1 MNGLHALGHFL
12 NEAVRIAPSSVPTEP
27 KSGHETFAD
36 MFWESLSVRNG
47 RHDVVDELNR
57 IMNYL
62 LTQSRRDARTERG
75 LWFVSFVFGRMLDA
89 TDVAKRSA
97 ANAFL
102 HTLCD
107 RSSCENKTIRFRCVQ
122 CIRMALES
130 LAAQP
135 EIDEAVA
142 EMIFATLL
150 ARIRD
155 RSYDVRT
162 QSLLALDRFKV
173 PGDNG
178 QYENDQV
185 MAAYFI
191 SLQKDPHPNPR
202 AAILDCLPIIPASI
216 EAICA
221 QTGDVSDVVRI
232 HALKVILTKLTPEI
246 MGAKWCGEVMRN
258 GLRDRSDLVR
268 CLAEQTLLSWFDDAA
283 AGNPVVF
290 FAFLDEELHG
300 ELFTDVMDILLTQRV
315 DALLSWSE
323 TAYINTTTIGC
334 LTSNAYFWRTLFC
347 GCKQR
352 GEMLGRDA
360 ASNAKKAAEA
370 QKLFDLLERLLPPSL
385 VDIIQPLEDLMEQQR
400 WMPCHHLLQ
409 ILTHCFNFTDEG
421 DQRIAAALYQ
431 KFCGWWTSEMV
442 MTWYATLT
450 AFGRRVWPDPFDFVQ
465 NTIAV
470 LEDRSTFFA
479 SDGLFRHWIFL
490 AVEMLRSL
498 PYKTR
503 NALALG
509 TSTFTVADILKVFK
523 ERLTASPDAL
533 GLEKELIEGI
543 GICLT
548 FRLTHEEHESCI
560 PLIWR
565 AFESSEDA
573 KASAAAFAL
582 TTLAMVY
589 GVRRMDLKPL
599 STVPDAPFAPLWT
612 CQIFDQTSETA
623 SLPIRFMSA
632 LHWEQTLPPA
642 MQRALVQ
649 SLCKLLMMNNA
660 YGKHGMSIGEC
671 IQCLCPLVVIFVYEE
686 DDEEQNAQFQQL
698 LKVFFDRY
706 AQAGLQHQYLFRAGF
721 VPILR
726 YCLEVTEAL
735 RLSIASTTKFLA
747 NLLLAP
753 IRSNHASTVDR
764 EEARKELARMNCEL
778 TCLLL
783 WEMRQCPTE
792 LSSSKAY
799 VTSLFKAISDLDIEA
814 SDEMNRLNVLNL
826 LTDSGIK
833 KALTAK
839 QRETLKAK
847 LNVPERLEPLQGE
860 EWERSKQ
867 EIATFI
873 EQLGAYPFSEE
884 EDDDD

>member
-1 MNGLHALGHFL
+1 MNGLHTLGHFL

-57 IMNYL
+57 IMNYM

-75 LWFVSFVFGRMLDA
+75 LWFVSFAFGRMLDA

-107 RSSCENKTIRFRCVQ
+107 RSNCENKTIRFRCVH

-150 ARIRD
+150 ARTRD
-155 RSYDVRT
+155 RSHDVRT
-162 QSLLALDRFKV
+162 QALLALDRFKV

-191 SLQKDPHPNPR
+191 SLQRDPHPNPR

-221 QTGDVSDVVRI
+221 KTADVSDVVRI

-283 AGNPVVF
+283 TGNPVAL
-290 FAFLDEELHG
+290 FAFLDEELHRD
-300 ELFTDVMDILLTQRV
+300 LFADIMDILLGQRV

-323 TAYINTTTIGC
+323 TARVDTTIGC
-334 LTSNAYFWRTLFC
+334 LYSNAYFWRILFC

-352 GEMLGRDA
+352 GEILGRDV
-360 ASNAKKAAEA
+360 ASSTNKAAEA

-385 VDIIQPLEDLMEQQR
+385 VDVIQPLGDLMDQHR

-421 DQRIAAALYQ
+421 DQRIAATLYR
-431 KFCGWWTSEMV
+431 KFCQWWTGEM
-442 MTWYATLT
+442 MTEWYATLT
-450 AFGRRVWPDPFDFVQ
+450 AFGRSVWPDPSDFVQ
-465 NTIAV
+465 NTMTV
-470 LEDRSTFFA
+470 LEDLSTSFA
-479 SDGLFRHWIFL
+479 ADGLFRHWLSL

-503 NALALG
+503 NAFSLG

-523 ERLTASPDAL
+523 ERLTASPDTL

-548 FRLTHEEHESCI
+548 FKLTHEEHESCI
-560 PLIWR
+560 PLIWK
-565 AFESSEDA
+565 AFESSENA
-573 KASAAAFAL
+573 KGSAAAFAL

-589 GVRRMDLKPL
+589 GVRRLDLKPL
-599 STVPDAPFAPLWT
+599 STVPSEPFPSLWT
-612 CQIFDQTSETA
+612 CQILDRTSETA

-632 LHWEQTLPPA
+632 LHWEQTLPPE

-649 SLCKLLMMNNA
+649 CLCKLLMINNA

-706 AQAGLQHQYLFRAGF
+706 AQAGLQHQYLFRVGF

-726 YCLEVTEAL
+726 YCLEVTQAL
-735 RLSIASTTKFLA
+735 HLSITSTTKFLA

-764 EEARKELARMNCEL
+764 EEAKKQLARMNCEL
-778 TCLLL
+778 MCVLL
-783 WEMRQCPTE
+783 WEMRQCPTD
-792 LSSSKAY
+792 LSSSKVYMTA
-799 VTSLFKAISDLDIEA
+799 LFKTISDLDIEA
-814 SDEMNRLNVLNL
+814 SEEMDRLNVLSL
-826 LTDSGIK
+826 LTDSAIK
-833 KALTAK
+833 KALTSK

-847 LNVPERLEPLQGE
+847 LDIPERLNPLQGE
-860 EWERSKQ
+860 EWERFKQ
-867 EIATFI
+867 EIASFI

-884 EDDDD
+884 EDDDE